1 VRVRIILPAPSG
13 PDPDAA
19 AVAAVTRAGA
29 QVHWLPASYLYAH
42 AKAIM
47 VDGQRAFV
55 GSENL
60 SAASLDR
67 NRELGVIVADQRAI
81 ATLQATFAADWRHQ

>member
-1 VRVRIILPAPSG
+1 VHRLPA
-13 PDPDAA
+13 
-19 AVAAVTRAGA
+19 R
-29 QVHWLPASYLYAH
+29 YLYAH
-42 AKAIM
+42 AKAI
-47 VDGQRAFV
+47 VADGQRAFV

-67 NRELGVIVADQRAI
+67 NRELGVIVADRRAI